1 MANKK
6 NKKANTIPKLA
17 ITLLVLVLYII
28 WLQFFGSIELS
39 ILNFL
44 IHIIFLFI
52 LIYIYHQDIVK
63 GINEIR
69 KKPMGKKIFAIFL
82 FTLLFFVV
90 GTVFGGIIR
99 NIISD
104 YDTGTNQLYLLFPKV
119 PWGTLFVCFST
130 IFFYPIVETLVFQ
143 KSLKDVINNKF
154 VFIIL
159 AAVLNLF
166 FQVQNNPSISEV
178 LKASPVV
185 IMSIVSSI
193 IYLKKE
199 NIMYVIYARMA
210 YNLLICLIQLIGLL
224 GWGSIWWVY
233 LKDYLIQLIC

>member
-99 NIISD
+99 NIVSD
-104 YDTGTNQLYLLFPKV
+104 YDTGTNQLYLLFPKI

-154 VFIIL
+154 VFVIL

-166 FQVQNNPSISEV
+166 FQVQNNPSVSEII
-178 LKASPVV
+178 KASPVV
-185 IMSIVSSI
+185 IMSIVSSV

-224 GWGSIWWVY
+224 G
-233 LKDYLIQLIC
+233 

>member
-99 NIISD
+99 NIVSD

-154 VFIIL
+154 VFVIL

-166 FQVQNNPSISEV
+166 FQVQNNPSISEII
-178 LKASPVV
+178 KASPVV

-224 GWGSIWWVY
+224 G
-233 LKDYLIQLIC
+233 

>member
-1 MANKK
+1 
-6 NKKANTIPKLA
+6 
-17 ITLLVLVLYII
+17 
-28 WLQFFGSIELS
+28 
-39 ILNFL
+39 
-44 IHIIFLFI
+44 
-52 LIYIYHQDIVK
+52 
-63 GINEIR
+63 
-69 KKPMGKKIFAIFL
+69 MGKKIFAIFL

-166 FQVQNNPSISEV
+166 FQVQNNPSISEII
-178 LKASPVV
+178 KASPVV

-224 GWGSIWWVY
+224 G
-233 LKDYLIQLIC
+233 

>member
-69 KKPMGKKIFAIFL
+69 KKPMGKKIFTIFL

-99 NIISD
+99 NIVSD

-154 VFIIL
+154 VFVIL

-166 FQVQNNPSISEV
+166 FQVQNNPSISEII
-178 LKASPVV
+178 KASPVV

>member
-1 MANKK
+1 MSKK
-6 NKKANTIPKLA
+6 KIKDKKFISQII
-17 ITLLVLVLYII
+17 ITLSVLVIYII
-28 WLQFFGSIELS
+28 WLQFFGSIELTIS
-39 ILNFL
+39 NFL
-44 IHIIFLFI
+44 IHLGFLSI
-52 LIYIYHQDIVK
+52 LIFIYHKDIIN
-63 GINEIR
+63 GIKEIR
-69 KKPMGKKIFAIFL
+69 KKPMKKKVLSILL
-82 FTLLFFVV
+82 FTLIFFIV

-99 NIISD
+99 NVVSD

-154 VFIIL
+154 VFVIL

-166 FQVQNNPSISEV
+166 FQVQNNPSLSEI

-199 NIMYVIYARMA
+199 NIMYVISARMA
-210 YNLLICLIQLIGLL
+210 YNLLICLIQLIGLI
-224 GWGSIWWVY
+224 GWGDVWWVY
-233 LKDYLIQLIC
+233 LKDYLVQLIH